1 MSTGLAF
8 ALAATSLAWTTAAQ
22 AQTQPPKVDAPA
34 ATYASVSPSAGDPW
48 RGLNRASFAISMGL
62 DKIVIGPVTHLYM
75 AVVPGP
81 VRDRVSAAVYNLGE
95 PNTAMNLALQGH
107 GKAAAR
113 SGTRFVVNSTVGV
126 LGLFDVAAKTGLKRR
141 EADFGQTFG
150 RYGAG
155 PGPYVYVPVMGPT
168 NLRDGTGRVLDI
180 VTDPLGFAFGG
191 LESRFGRARLGVTI
205 LDTRA
210 VYDSAFVAL
219 DDTIDPYAA
228 TRSASEQRRAAFVR
242 EATGEV
248 QALPDF
254 DDAETS
260 SPRPRPHWRRSPP
273 RQDPNDPDPVPPS
286 AATRRLALCAASGPG
301 RCGRTRPG
309 AGRRT
314 RRRRRA
320 VRPEPR
326 PEDHRRAGRQGHDHR
341 PEERLVRIRRSTS
354 WPTCRA

>member
-1 MSTGLAF
+1 LTSDRSKRRAEASTAGLGL
-8 ALAATSLAWTTAAQ
+8 ALAALVWTSSAQ
-22 AQTQPPKVDAPA
+22 AQEQPPLVKAPP
-34 ATYASVSPSAGDPW
+34 ATQAPVAPSAGDPW

-62 DKIVIGPVTHLYM
+62 DKVLIGPVTHVYM
-75 AVVPGP
+75 AVVPSV
-81 VRDRVSAAVYNLGE
+81 VRDRVSSAVYNLGE
-95 PNTAMNLALQGH
+95 PNTAMTLALQGH

-155 PGPYVYVPVMGPT
+155 PGPYVYVPIMGPS

-180 VTDPLGFAFGG
+180 VTDPVGLAFGG
-191 LESRFGRARLGVTI
+191 LDSRFGRARLGVTV

-210 VYDSAFVAL
+210 VYDSAFRAL

-254 DDAETS
+254 DDVETS
-260 SPRPRPHWRRSPP
+260 SPTASTTPP
-273 RQDPNDPDPVPPS
+273 AQP
-286 AATRRLALCAASGPG
+286 AQAGPK
-301 RCGRTRPG
+301 
-309 AGRRT
+309 
-314 RRRRRA
+314 
-320 VRPEPR
+320 
-326 PEDHRRAGRQGHDHR
+326 
-341 PEERLVRIRRSTS
+341 
-354 WPTCRA
+354 

>member
-1 MSTGLAF
+1 MTFDRSKRRAEASTAGLGL
-8 ALAATSLAWTTAAQ
+8 ALAALVWTSSAQ
-22 AQTQPPKVDAPA
+22 AQEQPPLVQAPP
-34 ATYASVSPSAGDPW
+34 ATQASVSPSAGDPW
-48 RGLNRASFAISMGL
+48 RGLNRVSFAVSMGL
-62 DKIVIGPVTHLYM
+62 DKVLIGPVTHVYM
-75 AVVPGP
+75 AIVPGV
-81 VRDRVSAAVYNLGE
+81 VRDRVSSAVYNLGE

-155 PGPYVYVPVMGPT
+155 PGPYVYVPIMGPS

-180 VTDPLGFAFGG
+180 VTDPVGLAFGG
-191 LESRFGRARLGVTI
+191 LDSRFGRARLGVTV

-210 VYDSAFVAL
+210 VYDSAFRAL

-254 DDAETS
+254 DDVEPS
-260 SPRPRPHWRRSPP
+260 SPTASTTPP
-273 RQDPNDPDPVPPS
+273 AQP
-286 AATRRLALCAASGPG
+286 AQAGPK
-301 RCGRTRPG
+301 
-309 AGRRT
+309 
-314 RRRRRA
+314 
-320 VRPEPR
+320 
-326 PEDHRRAGRQGHDHR
+326 
-341 PEERLVRIRRSTS
+341 
-354 WPTCRA
+354 

>member
-1 MSTGLAF
+1 MSTALGLA
-8 ALAATSLAWTTAAQ
+8 LTATALAWTSGAQ
-22 AQTQPPKVDAPA
+22 AQTRPPRVDAPA
-34 ATYASVSPSAGDPW
+34 ATQASVSPDAGDPW
-48 RGLNRASFAISMGL
+48 RGLNRVSFAISMGL
-62 DKIVIGPVTHLYM
+62 DRIVIGPVAHLYM

-81 VRDRVSAAVYNLGE
+81 VRDRVSSAVYNLGE
-95 PNTAMNLALQGH
+95 PNTTMNLALQGH

-155 PGPYVYVPVMGPT
+155 PGPYLYVPVMGPT

-180 VTDPLGFAFGG
+180 VTDPLGLAFGG
-191 LESRFGRARLGVTI
+191 LENRFGRARLGVTI
-205 LDTRA
+205 LDTRV

-228 TRSASEQRRAAFVR
+228 SRSASLQRRAAFVR

-260 SPRPRPHWRRSPP
+260 SPT
-273 RQDPNDPDPVPPS
+273 PS
-286 AATRRLALCAASGPG
+286 TTLEAQPAQAGP
-301 RCGRTRPG
+301 
-309 AGRRT
+309 
-314 RRRRRA
+314 
-320 VRPEPR
+320 
-326 PEDHRRAGRQGHDHR
+326 Q
-341 PEERLVRIRRSTS
+341 
-354 WPTCRA
+354 

>member
-1 MSTGLAF
+1 MTSDRSPRPDRTFASTGLGL
-8 ALAATSLAWTTAAQ
+8 ALAATALMWTSGAQ
-22 AQTQPPKVDAPA
+22 AQAQPPQVEAPA
-34 ATYASVSPSAGDPW
+34 ATQASVSPDAGDPW
-48 RGLNRASFAISMGL
+48 QGLNRVSFAISMGL
-62 DKIVIGPVTHLYM
+62 DKVIIGPAAHLYR
-75 AVVPGP
+75 AVIPGP

-126 LGLFDVAAKTGLKRR
+126 LGLFDVAAKGGLKRR

-155 PGPYVYVPVMGPT
+155 SGPYVYVPVMGPT

-180 VTDPLGFAFGG
+180 VTDPLGIAFGG

-205 LDTRA
+205 LDTRV

-228 TRSASEQRRAAFVR
+228 SRSASQQRRAAFVR

-260 SPRPRPHWRRSPP
+260 SPT
-273 RQDPNDPDPVPPS
+273 PS
-286 AATRRLALCAASGPG
+286 TTLDAQPAKAGP
-301 RCGRTRPG
+301 
-309 AGRRT
+309 
-314 RRRRRA
+314 
-320 VRPEPR
+320 
-326 PEDHRRAGRQGHDHR
+326 Q
-341 PEERLVRIRRSTS
+341 
-354 WPTCRA
+354 